1 MLAFRETRLGC
12 VLSGFGVLRTIR
24 RLFGRLCGLVGS
36 PGCVQYIFSRIT
48 AEVIRGIMESS
59 STTAERRPPA
69 GQSNPMEYDHV
80 RCTRHCATTGREL
93 QPGELFYSTLTAE
106 GSKLVRHDYSAEAW
120 QGPPERTVGW
130 WKSHLPARE
139 GQRLHWAPNDVM
151 LDLLEQLADDPAH
164 ADMRYVLALL
174 LVRRRVC
181 RLEETE
187 QEADQEESL
196 LLSCPRRETEYRV
209 PVAMP
214 SEERI
219 VEIQEELARLLF
231 AA

>member
-1 MLAFRETRLGC
+1 ME
-12 VLSGFGVLRTIR
+12 S
-24 RLFGRLCGLVGS
+24 S
-36 PGCVQYIFSRIT
+36 PIT
-48 AEVIRGIMESS
+48 AEQG
-59 STTAERRPPA
+59 PPLGHSHA
-69 GQSNPMEYDHV
+69 MEYDHV

-93 QPGELFYSTLTAE
+93 QPGEEFYSTLSAE
-106 GSKLVRHDYSAEAW
+106 GANLVRRDYSVESW
-120 QGPPERTVGW
+120 QGPPEGAVGW
-130 WKSHLPARE
+130 WKSHLPARD
-139 GQRLHWAPNDVM
+139 GKRLHWAPNDVM

-187 QEADQEESL
+187 HDEQQHETL
-196 LLSCPRRETEYRV
+196 VLYCPRKEAEYRV

-214 SEERI
+214 DEQRI
-219 VEIQEELARLLF
+219 KEIQEELARLLF